1 VLAYVARR
9 LLWGLLIVW
18 GVYTLAFLAVDAA
31 PGDPF
36 SGIEQPKMKP
46 EDFARLR
53 VKWGYQREV
62 VERVETAPG
71 VFAER
76 TRYEAVP
83 VWERYV
89 KQLGNVVLRG
99 DLGTSIV
106 QKRPVTHMLGEAIP
120 NTLILSGAA
129 LLLEFVIGVGL
140 GILSAVRQ
148 NTRLDHALTYV
159 SLFIYSMPGFW
170 LALELILVFSVTLG
184 WLPSSGMTDV
194 GQGGFLDLLE
204 HLAMP
209 AFVLGVTGAAGIA
222 RFQRSAMLEVIRQD
236 YIRTAR
242 AKGLDERTVI
252 GRHALRNALIPVITL
267 LGLSLPFLVSGAVI
281 TESIFAWPGMG
292 QNVILA
298 IRSQDIF
305 VVTSFTLVA
314 SVMVVLGS
322 ILADVLYAVVDPR
335 VRYS

>member
-1 VLAYVARR
+1 VGAYVVRR

-31 PGDPF
+31 EGDPL
-36 SGIEQPKMKP
+36 SGIESPKMNA

-53 VKWGYQREV
+53 VKWGYQRAVE
-62 VERVETAPG
+62 ERVETAPG
-71 VFAER
+71 VFTTR
-76 TRYEAVP
+76 TRYEDVS
-83 VWERYV
+83 VWRRYFV
-89 KQLGNVVLRG
+89 QLGNVVRG
-99 DLGTSIV
+99 ELGMSIV
-106 QKRPVTHMLGEAIP
+106 QKRPVTHMLAEAIP
-120 NTLILSGAA
+120 NTLILSGTA
-129 LLLEFVIGVGL
+129 LVLEFLIGVAL
-140 GILSAVRQ
+140 GIVAAVRQ
-148 NTRLDHALTYV
+148 NTRLDHALTYA
-159 SLFIYSMPGFW
+159 SLFVYSMPGFW
-170 LALELILVFSVTLG
+170 LALVLVLVFSVILG
-184 WLPSSGMTDV
+184 WLPSSGMQDV
-194 GQGGFLDLLE
+194 GQSGFLDLLE

-209 AFVLGVTGAAGIA
+209 AFVLGITHAAGIA

-242 AKGLDERTVI
+242 AKGLDERTVV

-267 LGLSLPFLVSGAVI
+267 LGLSLPGLVSGAVI

-292 QNVILA
+292 QNVLA
-298 IRSQDIF
+298 AIKNQDIF

-314 SVMVVLGS
+314 SVMVVIGS